1 MEVEWL
7 ILADYAEIIGGKL
20 YLTGGGWDRLTVNT
34 GFPFTKPIGLAA
46 AFRVPWNDTNR
57 PQNVEI
63 EIQSDDGASIGKM
76 GAQFE
81 VGRPPGMK
89 PGQSQRFQLAANLPL
104 TLGAPGSYVV
114 VARVEGQ
121 EASRVPFNVTAGPML
136 QARQQPGNPERGPG
150 E

>member
-7 ILADYAEIIGGKL
+7 ILADYAEIVGGKL
-20 YLTGGGWDRLTVNT
+20 YLMGGGWDRLMVNS
-34 GFPFTKPIGLAA
+34 GFPFTRPVGLAA
-46 AFRVPWNDTNR
+46 AFRVPWNETNQ

-63 EIQSDDGASIGKM
+63 EFQTDDGESVGKV

-89 PGQSQRFQLAANLPL
+89 AGQGQRFQLAANLPL
-104 TLGAPGSYVV
+104 ALKAPGSYVI

-121 EASRVPFNVTAGPML
+121 EAGRVPFSVVAGPLL
-136 QARQQPGNPERGPG
+136 QSRQQPEG
-150 E
+150 